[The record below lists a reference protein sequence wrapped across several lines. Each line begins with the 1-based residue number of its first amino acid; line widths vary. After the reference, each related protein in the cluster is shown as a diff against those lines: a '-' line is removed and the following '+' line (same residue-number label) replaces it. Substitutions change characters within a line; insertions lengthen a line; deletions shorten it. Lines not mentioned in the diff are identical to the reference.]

1 MVFSTYVAVAP
12 QCRRATVFQGKR
24 FWAAS
29 RSAPEDGVETSEQLP
44 DAGND
49 SDEPGFAGR
58 DGGKAAAELSA
69 QAKVVLSA
77 TLQCGS
83 HEHSLTTSFSGGQ
96 AT

>member
-1 MVFSTYVAVAP
+1 VP
-12 QCRRATVFQGKR
+12 GATVVQGKR
-24 FWAAS
+24 FWAAI
-29 RSAPEDGVETSEQLP
+29 AFCPGDGVETSEQLS
-44 DAGND
+44 DAGYD

-58 DGGKAAAELSA
+58 DGGKPAAELSS